1 MSKPVKKM
9 IMDELK
15 QRYADLDS
23 ACVVNITGLT
33 VQEQQSVRATLR
45 EKSGRLE
52 IIKNVLAR
60 KAFLDTALEP
70 LGGVLS
76 GPCALVT
83 SSESLVDVAKLL
95 VSAAKEFKGL
105 ELKEAILEG
114 DPDLATV
121 AEVSKMKGRLELIG
135 EIAML
140 VSSPGRALAGCMAS
154 PQGKIA
160 GCLKTIAE
168 NEN

>member
-15 QRYADLDS
+15 QRYGDVDS
-23 ACVVNITGLT
+23 ACIVDITGLT
-33 VQEQQSVRATLR
+33 VQDQQSVRAVLR

-52 IIKNVLAR
+52 IMKNALAR
-60 KAFLDTALEP
+60 KAFRDTALEP
-70 LGGVLS
+70 LGSALT

-83 SSESLVDVAKLL
+83 SPESLVDVAKLL
-95 VSAAKEFKGL
+95 VKAAKEFRGL
-105 ELKEAILEG
+105 ELREAILEG
-114 DPDLATV
+114 DPELATV

-154 PQGKIA
+154 PQGRIA
-160 GCLKTIAE
+160 GCLKTLAE
-168 NEN
+168 KEN

>member
-1 MSKPVKKM
+1 M

-15 QRYADLDS
+15 QRYGDVDS
-23 ACVVNITGLT
+23 ACIVNITGLT
-33 VQEQQSVRATLR
+33 VQEQQSVRAVLR

-52 IIKNVLAR
+52 IVKNVLAR
-60 KAFLDTALEP
+60 KAFRDTALEP
-70 LGGVLS
+70 LGDALT

-83 SSESLVDVAKLL
+83 SPESLVDVAKLL
-95 VSAAKEFKGL
+95 VKAAKEFRGL
-105 ELKEAILEG
+105 ELREAILEG
-114 DPDLATV
+114 DPELATV

-140 VSSPGRALAGCMAS
+140 VSSPGRALAGCLSS

-160 GCLKTIAE
+160 GCLKTLAE
-168 NEN
+168 KEN